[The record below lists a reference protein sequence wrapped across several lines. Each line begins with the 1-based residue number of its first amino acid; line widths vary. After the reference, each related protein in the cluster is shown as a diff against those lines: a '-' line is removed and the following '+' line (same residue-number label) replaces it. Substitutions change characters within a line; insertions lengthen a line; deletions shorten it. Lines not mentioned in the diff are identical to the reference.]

1 MHRRAPTT
9 TGPSPLPAYRNSPQ
23 SDGLKLVPK
32 EIQSSPAVEGELP
45 EDGLAAYGDDLMLAP
60 ARKIMSG
67 AEEDDAK
74 TQQSQFSR
82 AGFLMEE
89 PAAKRRSRK
98 PPRLSDRFTH
108 QHLPNLLTMV
118 WPDGIVCCRS
128 TVPRS
133 LTPPPWSL
141 HEHPKPKGF
150 PTLMRPYGARED
162 SAQRCPSGPKPGVST
177 HLAGL
182 TFRT

>member
-1 MHRRAPTT
+1 MVPGRTTRRSHSRKDGHALRPLRRIPKPPGSVVLSAAGVHRRAPTT

-74 TQQSQFSR
+74 TQQSQFAR
-82 AGFLMEE
+82 AGFPTEE
-89 PAAKRRSRK
+89 PAAE
-98 PPRLSDRFTH
+98 P
-108 QHLPNLLTMV
+108 
-118 WPDGIVCCRS
+118 
-128 TVPRS
+128 
-133 LTPPPWSL
+133 
-141 HEHPKPKGF
+141 E
-150 PTLMRPYGARED
+150 A
-162 SAQRCPSGPKPGVST
+162 A
-177 HLAGL
+177 
-182 TFRT
+182 

>member
-9 TGPSPLPAYRNSPQ
+9 TGPSPLPTYLNSLQ

-67 AEEDDAK
+67 AEEDDAE

-82 AGFLMEE
+82 AGVSDGR
-89 PAAKRRSRK
+89 ARGGAGSRLGYMTCS
-98 PPRLSDRFTH
+98 PIIIY
-108 QHLPNLLTMV
+108 LT
-118 WPDGIVCCRS
+118 C
-128 TVPRS
+128 
-133 LTPPPWSL
+133 
-141 HEHPKPKGF
+141 
-150 PTLMRPYGARED
+150 
-162 SAQRCPSGPKPGVST
+162 
-177 HLAGL
+177 
-182 TFRT
+182 